1 MRKTT
6 CGWRAPPLEVI
17 TTPPD
22 NIMEN
27 LTYSTAELERYFSK
41 NRIRWGQFYESER
54 VVIEKIRPLAEMDI
68 LDIGCGCGGLGLALR
83 ERFGVRSYTGV
94 EINDMAATSAAALNP
109 DARIL
114 CGDFLRM
121 GSEALR
127 EGSYDLVFSLS
138 CIDWNLTFDEMLAKA
153 WSMVK
158 PGGAF
163 IASFRLTS
171 GSGINDV
178 KRSYQYINYNGQ
190 MTGEVAP
197 YVVVNASDLMAKFMA
212 LGTRRVFAYGYY
224 GMPSKTAVTPYE
236 RLCFAV
242 MAVYKTCGTEGTEI
256 DLQLPPD
263 ISHIMLNLA

>member
-1 MRKTT
+1 M
-6 CGWRAPPLEVI
+6 
-17 TTPPD
+17 D
-22 NIMEN
+22 N
-27 LTYSTAELERYFSK
+27 LTYSTAELEKYFSK
-41 NRIRWGQFYESER
+41 NRVRWDQFYKSER
-54 VVIEKIRPLAEMDI
+54 AVIEKIIPAADSNV

-83 ERFGVRSYTGV
+83 ERFGVRNYTGV
-94 EINDMAATSAAALNP
+94 EINTNAANSAAVLNP
-109 DARIL
+109 EARIIG
-114 CGDFLRM
+114 GDFLRM
-121 GSEALR
+121 EQDVLVGS
-127 EGSYDLVFSLS
+127 SYDLVFSLS
-138 CIDWNLTFDEMLAKA
+138 CIDWNLTFDEMLSKA

-212 LGTRRVFAYGYY
+212 LGTRRVFGYGYY
-224 GMPSKTAVTPYE
+224 GTPSKTAVTPYK

-242 MAVYKTCGTEGTEI
+242 MAAYKTYSTEGTEI